1 MSYIDDLTDNRDL
14 PKWFLSITWDN
25 DEESIG
31 GYDLLSDE
39 EFDKLPSY
47 VCVDEKSTL
56 VLDYLSTQYQ
66 CLVISVDEVE
76 DEDEIEELQEDYQKM
91 KSPKTPPKNQSSSCG
106 CC

>member
-31 GYDLLSDE
+31 GFDLLSDE

-76 DEDEIEELQEDYQKM
+76 DEVEAEDETEVEAELEDQ
-91 KSPKTPPKNQSSSCG
+91 Q
-106 CC
+106 